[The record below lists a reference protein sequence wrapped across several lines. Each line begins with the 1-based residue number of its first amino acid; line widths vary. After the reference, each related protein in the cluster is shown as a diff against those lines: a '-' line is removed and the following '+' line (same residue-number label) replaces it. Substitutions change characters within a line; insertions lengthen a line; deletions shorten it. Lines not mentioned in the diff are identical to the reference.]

1 LKVFSQ
7 AETNSSPSLIKLTME
22 GVIGYT
28 TMFAGNFAPKNWA
41 FCQAQI
47 VNIASN
53 TALFSILGTVYG
65 GNGTTTFGLPD
76 IRGRRVIGA
85 GNGPGL
91 QPYSLGEMG
100 GASSATL
107 SMAQMPAHVH
117 PVTVVAQMHCFA
129 DSATASSPAT
139 ANYANASVQ
148 AYSSAPD
155 TTMAAGVSANI
166 TMAPN
171 GGNQPFSIEPPVLG
185 INYIICL
192 RGVYPARN

>member
-1 LKVFSQ
+1 
-7 AETNSSPSLIKLTME
+7 ME

-41 FCQAQI
+41 FCQGQI

-65 GNGTTTFGLPD
+65 GNGTTTFGLPNVS
-76 IRGRRVIGA
+76 GRRIIGA

-91 QPYSLGEMG
+91 QPYDLGEMG

-107 SMAQMPAHVH
+107 NITQMPAHVH
-117 PVTVVAQMHCFA
+117 PVTVVAQMHCLA
-129 DSATASSPAT
+129 DSATTANPAG
-139 ANYANASVQ
+139 ANYANASVN

-155 TTMAAGVSANI
+155 TTMAPIRANV
-166 TMAPN
+166 TMNPS
-171 GGNQPFSIEPPVLG
+171 GSNQPFSIEPPVLG
-185 INYIICL
+185 INYIICMY
-192 RGVYPARN
+192 GVYPARN